1 MARLVPLLLL
11 CLCACNATH
20 ADDEA
25 WASPERFEIGLTT
38 SACFGTCPVYQ
49 MSVDERGRLHF
60 YGKAWVEKPGS
71 YDADV
76 SIADVKQ
83 LYADMLQAGFLR
95 MQDSYVSE
103 ADGCSLATDS
113 ATAHFSLRADDKEK
127 EVNYYQGCFSE
138 QHEAVLAKLRDLEEQ
153 IESSVLERFLG
164 SRPLDYCRGKTRP
177 PLPSGS
183 YVLQSASG
191 AGDLGVLQVDEEANA
206 VRWSVQSCAGDA
218 LSNGNVLVA
227 NCEIFLVPPDDVTLQ
242 WPGLDHRQSA
252 VRIGS
257 VDEVGAED
265 ALALH
270 AMELDDEH
278 AQIARTGDACSK

>member
-1 MARLVPLLLL
+1 LLLL
-11 CLCACNATH
+11 SLCACNATH

-76 SIADVKQ
+76 SVTDVKQ

-95 MQDSYVSE
+95 MQDNYVSE
-103 ADGCSLATDS
+103 ADGCSVATDS

-127 EVNYYQGCFSE
+127 KVNYYQGCFSE
-138 QHEAVLAKLRDLEEQ
+138 QHEAVLAKLRELEEQ

-183 YVLQSASG
+183 YVLQSTNG
-191 AGDLGVLQVDEEANA
+191 DQDLGTLRVVEEPKA
-206 VRWSVQSCAGDA
+206 VRWSAQSCAGAD
-218 LSNGNVLVA
+218 LSAGDVLVA
-227 NCEIFLVPPDDVTLQ
+227 NCEMFLVPPDDVTLQ
-242 WPGLDHRQSA
+242 WPGLERRQSA
-252 VRIGS
+252 VRIGTGDELG
-257 VDEVGAED
+257 VDG

-278 AQIARTGDACSK
+278 AQVARTGSACAN